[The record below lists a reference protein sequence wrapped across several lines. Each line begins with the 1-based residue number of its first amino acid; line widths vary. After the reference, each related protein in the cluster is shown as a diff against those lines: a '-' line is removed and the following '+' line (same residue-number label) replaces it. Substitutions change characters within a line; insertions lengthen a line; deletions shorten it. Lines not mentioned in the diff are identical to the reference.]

1 MKTKLVF
8 ATAAE
13 LCGGKEDDWFCIAAV
28 LASGYAKHYRPA
40 RNISHE
46 EVCKQLITSFH
57 VACILA
63 NNPYLDEDDQQYK
76 LKYASTNYESTEFS
90 GVNGWLE
97 NTVGGKALFAFLVY

>member
-28 LASGYAKHYRPA
+28 LAAGYAKHYRPA

-46 EVCKQLITSFH
+46 ELCEHLSKSSH
-57 VACILA
+57 AACILA
-63 NNPYLDEDDQQYK
+63 DNPYLSEDEQQYK
-76 LKYASTNYESTEFS
+76 LKYANIDYKTTEFS
-90 GVNGWLE
+90 SVNGWLE
-97 NTVGGKALFAFLVY
+97 NTVKGKTVFAFLY